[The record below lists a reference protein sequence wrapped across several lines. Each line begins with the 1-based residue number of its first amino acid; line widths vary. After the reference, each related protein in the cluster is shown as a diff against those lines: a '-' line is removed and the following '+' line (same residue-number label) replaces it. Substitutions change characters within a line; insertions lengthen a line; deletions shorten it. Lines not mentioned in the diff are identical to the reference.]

1 MIRAILAP
9 DPSKRLI
16 LLMSLPPLVLVD
28 GSSYLYRAF
37 HALPPLTT
45 SKGMPTGAVKGVL
58 NMLKSLRKQ
67 YPDSLFAVVFDAKG
81 GTFRDAMFAEYKAN
95 RPSMPDDLRVQ
106 VEPLH
111 ASVRALGYPLLCV
124 EGVEADDVIGT
135 LARSSAA
142 AGRPVIISTGDK
154 DMAQLVDGHITLVNT
169 MTGSV
174 LDVAGV
180 REKFG
185 VGPEHIIDFLALMG
199 DKVDNIPGVPGVGEK
214 TAVGLLTGIGGGLHE
229 LYENLDKVPAL
240 PIRGAKSLPA
250 KLEEH
255 RAAAFMSYELATIKI
270 DVALD
275 IEVDA
280 LVCTEPDREKLLA
293 LYTEMEF
300 KSWISEVQ
308 REASQ
313 AGETIE
319 PLEQPVAMV
328 EPRYETVLEQARF
341 DAWLEKLRQASLF
354 SFDTETTSLDAQ
366 QAQLVG
372 VSFAVEPHEAAYV
385 PLAHD
390 YPGAP
395 QQLDR
400 DAVLLALKP
409 LLEDPAKAKV
419 CQNAKYDINI
429 LANCAIGGDRAQG
442 IALQGVAYDTMLES
456 YVLDS
461 TATRHDMDS
470 LASKYLGHS
479 TIAFE
484 DIAGKGAKQLT
495 FNQIPLEK
503 AGPYAA
509 EDADITLRLHE
520 ALQARMAK
528 TPSVLP
534 VLMDIEM
541 PLVQVLARIERQGA
555 LVDPA
560 PLAIQSEELGVK
572 LASLESEAF
581 ELAGETFN
589 LGSPKQLGSILYD
602 KLGMPVLSKTAKG
615 QASTAEAVLAELAE
629 QDYPLPKV
637 LMQYRSLSKLKSTY
651 TDRLPEQI
659 NPRTG
664 RIHTSYQQAVA
675 ATGRLSSSDPN
686 LQNIPIRTAEG
697 RRIRQAFVASPGY
710 KLLAADYSQ
719 IELRIMAH
727 LAKDEG
733 LLHAFRHDLD
743 VHRATAAEVFG
754 VELEQ
759 VSNDQRR
766 SAKAINFGLIYG
778 MSAFGL
784 AKQIGVDRKQSQDY
798 IDRYFARYPGVL
810 AYMERT
816 RTQAAEQGYVETL
829 FGRRLYLPDI
839 NAKNPALRRGA
850 ERTAINAPMQGT
862 AADIIKRAMVAV
874 DHWLLDS
881 GLDARVILQVHD
893 ELVLEVREDLVDQVG
908 SEIRQ
913 HMSGAAR
920 LDVPLLVE
928 VGVGANWDEAH

>member
-1 MIRAILAP
+1 
-9 DPSKRLI
+9 
-16 LLMSLPPLVLVD
+16 MSQAPLVLVD

-106 VEPLH
+106 IEPLH
-111 ASVRALGYPLLCV
+111 ASVKALGYPLLCV

-142 AGRPVIISTGDK
+142 LGRPVIISTGDK

-180 REKFG
+180 HEKFG

-214 TAVGLLTGIGGGLHE
+214 TAVGLLTGIGGGLSD
-229 LYENLDKVPAL
+229 LYANLDKVPTLA
-240 PIRGAKSLPA
+240 IRGAKTLPA

-255 RAAAFMSYELATIKI
+255 RDAAFLSYELATIKV
-270 DVALD
+270 DVPLD
-275 IEVDA
+275 VEVEA
-280 LVCTEPDREKLLA
+280 LVCGEPDREALLA

-300 KSWISEVQ
+300 KSWVAEVQ
-308 REASQ
+308 RDAAK
-313 AGETIE
+313 AGDDVAPAVEPAAKVEPKYETI
-319 PLEQPVAMV
+319 LD
-328 EPRYETVLEQARF
+328 QARF
-341 DAWLEKLRQASLF
+341 DAWLEKLRQAPLF
-354 SFDTETTSLDAQ
+354 AFDTETTGLDAQ

-372 VSFAVEPHEAAYV
+372 LSFAVEPHEAAYV

-390 YPGAP
+390 YEGAP
-395 QQLDR
+395 VQLDR
-400 DAVLLALKP
+400 EAVLLALKP

-419 CQNAKYDINI
+419 GQNAKYDINI
-429 LANCAIGGDRAQG
+429 LANGSPAIEMR
-442 IALQGVAYDTMLES
+442 GVAYDTMLES
-456 YVLDS
+456 YVLNS

-470 LASKYLGHS
+470 LAQKYLDHT

-495 FNQIPLEK
+495 FNQITLDK

-509 EDADITLRLHE
+509 EDADITLRLHH
-520 ALQARMAK
+520 ALQARLAQ
-528 TPSVLP
+528 TPSVQS
-534 VLMDIEM
+534 VLTDIEM
-541 PLVQVLARIERQGA
+541 PLVPVLARIERQGA
-555 LVDPA
+555 LVDA
-560 PLAIQSEELGVK
+560 ELLKVQSRELGVK
-572 LASLESEAF
+572 MAELELRAY

-589 LGSPKQLGSILYD
+589 LGSPKQLGTILYD

-615 QASTAEAVLAELAE
+615 QPSTAEAVLDELAE
-629 QDYPLPKV
+629 QGYPLPEV

-651 TDRLPEQI
+651 TDKLPGQI

-697 RRIRQAFVASPGY
+697 RRIRQAFIASPGY

-733 LLHAFRHDLD
+733 LLHAFRNDLD

-754 VELEQ
+754 VALED
-759 VSNDQRR
+759 VTTDQRR

-816 RTQAAEQGYVETL
+816 RAQAAEQGFVETL

-839 NAKNPALRRGA
+839 NAKNPALRKGA

-862 AADIIKRAMVAV
+862 AADIIKRAMVKV
-874 DHWLLDS
+874 DNWLSES

-893 ELVLEVREDLVDQVG
+893 ELVLEVREDLVEQVKD
-908 SEIRQ
+908 EIRQ
-913 HMSGAAR
+913 HMSQAAQ

-928 VGVGANWDEAH
+928 AGVGANWDEAH

>member
-1 MIRAILAP
+1 
-9 DPSKRLI
+9 
-16 LLMSLPPLVLVD
+16 MSQAPLVLVD

-45 SKGMPTGAVKGVL
+45 SKGLPTGAVKGVL

-81 GTFRDAMFAEYKAN
+81 GTFRDEMFAEYKAN

-106 VEPLH
+106 IEPLH

-180 REKFG
+180 HEKFG

-214 TAVGLLTGIGGGLHE
+214 TAVGLLTGIGGGLSD
-229 LYENLDKVPAL
+229 LYQNLDKVPAL
-240 PIRGAKSLPA
+240 AIRGAKTLPA

-255 RAAAFMSYELATIKI
+255 RDAAFLSYELATIKI
-270 DVALD
+270 DVPLEV
-275 IEVDA
+275 EVDA
-280 LVCTEPDREKLLA
+280 LVCGEPDRDALLA

-300 KSWISEVQ
+300 KSWIDEVQ
-308 REASQ
+308 RDAKRAGQEVVVEAPQ
-313 AGETIE
+313 EVVEAQYETI
-319 PLEQPVAMV
+319 LD
-328 EPRYETVLEQARF
+328 QARF
-341 DAWLEKLRQASLF
+341 DAWLEKLRQAPLF
-354 SFDTETTSLDAQ
+354 AFDTETTGLDAQ

-372 VSFAVEPHEAAYV
+372 VSFAVQAHEGAYV
-385 PLAHD
+385 PLTHS
-390 YPGAP
+390 YMGVPE
-395 QQLDR
+395 QLDR
-400 DAVLLALKP
+400 DSVLLALKP
-409 LLEDPAKAKV
+409 LLEDPTKV
-419 CQNAKYDINI
+419 KVAQNAKYDMNI
-429 LANCAIGGDRAQG
+429 LAHCAIGGDIANG
-442 IALQGVAYDTMLES
+442 IQMQGVAYDTMLES

-470 LASKYLGHS
+470 LALKYLNHA
-479 TIAFE
+479 TIGFT

-495 FNQIPLEK
+495 FDQITLEQ

-509 EDADITLRLHE
+509 EDADVTLRLHQT
-520 ALQARMAK
+520 LQQKLAQI
-528 TPSVLP
+528 PSLQSVLA
-534 VLMDIEM
+534 DIEM
-541 PLVQVLARIERQGA
+541 PLVPVLAKIERQGA
-555 LVDPA
+555 LVDA
-560 PLAIQSEELGVK
+560 KLLGVQSIELGEK
-572 LASLESEAF
+572 MAELERQAF
-581 ELAGETFN
+581 EIAGEEFN
-589 LGSPKQLGSILYD
+589 LGSPKQLGVILYD
-602 KLGMPVLSKTAKG
+602 KLGMPVLNKTAKG
-615 QASTAEAVLAELAE
+615 QASTAEAVLAELA
-629 QDYPLPKV
+629 DMDFPLPKV

-664 RIHTSYQQAVA
+664 RIHTSYHQAVA

-697 RRIRQAFVASPGY
+697 RRIRQAFVAAPGY

-727 LAKDEG
+727 LAQDEG
-733 LLHAFRHDLD
+733 LLHAFRNDLD

-759 VSNDQRR
+759 VTTDQRR

-784 AKQIGVDRKQSQDY
+784 AKQIGVDRKQAQAY

-816 RTQAAEQGYVETL
+816 RAQAAEQGYVETL
-829 FGRRLYLPDI
+829 FGRRLYLPEI
-839 NAKNPALRRGA
+839 NAKNPALRKGA

-874 DHWLLDS
+874 DNWLTDS

-893 ELVLEVREDLVDQVG
+893 ELVLEVREDLVEQVR
-908 SEIRQ
+908 EQIRP
-913 HMSGAAR
+913 HMSGAAQ

>member
-1 MIRAILAP
+1 
-9 DPSKRLI
+9 
-16 LLMSLPPLVLVD
+16 MSQAPLVLVD

-111 ASVRALGYPLLCV
+111 ASVKALGYPLLCV

-142 AGRPVIISTGDK
+142 LGRPVIISTGDK
-154 DMAQLVDGHITLVNT
+154 DMAQLVDGHVTLVNT

-180 REKFG
+180 HEKFG

-214 TAVGLLTGIGGGLHE
+214 TAVGLLTGIGGGLSD
-229 LYENLDKVPAL
+229 LYANLDKVPTLA
-240 PIRGAKSLPA
+240 IRGAKTLPA

-255 RAAAFMSYELATIKI
+255 RDAAFLSYELATIKL
-270 DVALD
+270 DVPLD
-275 IEVDA
+275 IEVEA
-280 LVCTEPDREKLLA
+280 LVCGEPDREALLA

-300 KSWISEVQ
+300 KSWIAEVQ
-308 REASQ
+308 RDAAQ
-313 AGETIE
+313 AGEAIE
-319 PLEQPVAMV
+319 AV
-328 EPRYETVLEQARF
+328 EPSAVQVEPKYHTIYEQADF
-341 DAWLEKLRQASLF
+341 DAWLEKLRQAPLF
-354 SFDTETTSLDAQ
+354 AFDTETTSLDAQ

-372 VSFAVEPHEAAYV
+372 LSFAVDPFEAAYV

-390 YPGAP
+390 YEGAP
-395 QQLDR
+395 AQLSR
-400 DAVLLALKP
+400 EAVLLALKP
-409 LLEDPAKAKV
+409 LLEDPNKAKV
-419 CQNAKYDINI
+419 GQNAKYDINI
-429 LANCAIGGDRAQG
+429 LANGSPAIEMR
-442 IALQGVAYDTMLES
+442 GVAYDTMLES
-456 YVLDS
+456 YVYNS

-470 LASKYLGHS
+470 LAQKYLDHT
-479 TIAFE
+479 TITFE
-484 DIAGKGAKQLT
+484 QIAGKGAKQLT
-495 FNQIPLEK
+495 FNQIPLDK

-509 EDADITLRLHE
+509 EDADITLRLHH
-520 ALQARMAK
+520 ALQARLAQ
-528 TPSVLP
+528 TPSVQP

-541 PLVQVLARIERQGA
+541 PLVPVLARIERQGA
-555 LVDPA
+555 LVDA
-560 PLAIQSEELGVK
+560 ELLKVQSGELGVK
-572 LASLESEAF
+572 MAELERRAF
-581 ELAGETFN
+581 ELAGEEFN

-615 QASTAEAVLAELAE
+615 QPSTAEAVLDDLAE
-629 QDYPLPKV
+629 QGYPLPEV

-651 TDRLPEQI
+651 TDKLPGQI

-733 LLHAFRHDLD
+733 LLHAFRNDLD

-754 VELEQ
+754 VDLDA
-759 VSNDQRR
+759 VTTDQRR

-816 RTQAAEQGYVETL
+816 RAQAAEQGFVETL

-839 NAKNPALRRGA
+839 NAKNPALRKGA

-862 AADIIKRAMVAV
+862 AADIIKRAMVNV
-874 DHWLLDS
+874 DNWLS
-881 GLDARVILQVHD
+881 STGLDARVILQVHD
-893 ELVLEVREDLVDQVG
+893 ELVLEVRDELLEQVKD
-908 SEIRQ
+908 EIRQ
-913 HMSGAAR
+913 HMSSAAQ

-928 VGVGANWDEAH
+928 VGVGSNWDEAH

>member
-1 MIRAILAP
+1 
-9 DPSKRLI
+9 
-16 LLMSLPPLVLVD
+16 MSLAPLVLVD

-67 YPDSLFAVVFDAKG
+67 YPDGLFAVVFDAKG

-106 VEPLH
+106 IEPLH

-142 AGRPVIISTGDK
+142 AGRPVVISTGDK

-180 REKFG
+180 HEKFG
-185 VGPEHIIDFLALMG
+185 VGPEHIIDFLALIG

-214 TAVGLLTGIGGGLHE
+214 TAVGLLTGIGGGLRE
-229 LYENLDKVPAL
+229 VYDNLDKVADL
-240 PIRGAKSLPA
+240 SVRGAKSLAA

-255 RAAAFMSYELATIKI
+255 REAAFMSYALATIKI
-270 DVALD
+270 DVPLD
-275 IEVDA
+275 IEVEA
-280 LVCTEPDREKLLA
+280 LVCGEPDRDALLA

-300 KSWISEVQ
+300 RSWIADVQ
-308 REASQ
+308 RDAARS
-313 AGETIE
+313 GE
-319 PLEQPVAMV
+319 PLPEAVEVAAPAEAV
-328 EPRYETVLEQARF
+328 EARYETILDQARF
-341 DAWLEKLRQASLF
+341 DVWLEKLRQAPLF
-354 SFDTETTSLDAQ
+354 AFDTETTGLDAQ
-366 QAQLVG
+366 RAQLVG
-372 VSFAVEPHEAAYV
+372 LSFAVQAHEAAYV

-390 YPGAP
+390 YADAP
-395 QQLDR
+395 RQLDR
-400 DAVLLALKP
+400 DSVLLALKP

-419 CQNAKYDINI
+419 GQNAKYDINI
-429 LANCAIGGDRAQG
+429 FANCAIGGDPLQG
-442 IALQGVAYDTMLES
+442 IHVRGVAHDTMLES

-470 LASKYLGHS
+470 LALKYLGHT
-479 TIAFE
+479 TITFQ
-484 DIAGKGAKQLT
+484 DVAGKGAKQLT
-495 FNQIPLEK
+495 FNQIPLEL

-509 EDADITLRLHE
+509 EDADITLRLHQ
-520 ALQARMAK
+520 ALQGRLEK
-528 TPSVLP
+528 TPSVQP
-534 VLMDIEM
+534 VLADIEI
-541 PLVQVLARIERQGA
+541 PLVPVLAKIERQGA
-555 LVDPA
+555 LVDA
-560 PLAIQSEELGVK
+560 ALLGIQSQELGVK
-572 LASLESEAF
+572 MAQLEREAF
-581 ELAGETFN
+581 EIAGEEFN
-589 LGSPKQLGSILYD
+589 LGSPKQLGVILYD

-710 KLLAADYSQ
+710 RLLAADYSQ

-733 LLHAFRHDLD
+733 LLHAFRNDLD

-754 VELEQ
+754 VDLAA
-759 VSNDQRR
+759 VTNDQRR

-816 RTQAAEQGYVETL
+816 RAQAAEQGFVETL

-839 NAKNPALRRGA
+839 NAKNQALRKGA

-874 DHWLLDS
+874 DTWLSES

-893 ELVLEVREDLVDQVG
+893 ELVLEVREDLVEQV
-908 SEIRQ
+908 STDIRPY
-913 HMSGAAR
+913 MSNAAQ

>member
-1 MIRAILAP
+1 MILAILAP
-9 DPSKRLI
+9 DPPKRLI
-16 LLMSLPPLVLVD
+16 ALMSLAPLVLVD

-58 NMLKSLRKQ
+58 NMLKSLRRQ

-81 GTFRDAMFAEYKAN
+81 GTFRDALFAEYKAN
-95 RPSMPDDLRVQ
+95 RPKMPDDLRVQ

-111 ASVRALGYPLLCV
+111 ASVRAMGYPLLCI

-142 AGRPVIISTGDK
+142 QDRPVIISTGDK

-180 REKFG
+180 HEKFG

-214 TAVGLLTGIGGGLHE
+214 TAVGLLTGIGGGLSE
-229 LYENLDKVPAL
+229 VYANLDKVADL
-240 PIRGAKSLPA
+240 SIRGAKTLA
-250 KLEEH
+250 GKLEEH
-255 RAAAFMSYELATIKI
+255 RDAAFMSYELATIKI
-270 DVALD
+270 DVPLD
-275 IEVDA
+275 IEVEA
-280 LVCTEPDREKLLA
+280 LVCAEPDHESLIA

-300 KSWISEVQ
+300 KSWIADLQ
-308 REASQ
+308 RDAARAGAAVAPAKAPVEKVEA
-313 AGETIE
+313 
-319 PLEQPVAMV
+319 
-328 EPRYETVLEQARF
+328 RYEVILDQARF
-341 DAWLEKLRQASLF
+341 EHWLERLNKAALF
-354 SFDTETTSLDAQ
+354 AFDTETTSLDAQ

-372 VSFAVEPHEAAYV
+372 LSFAIEPYEAIYI
-385 PLAHD
+385 PLMHD
-390 YPGAP
+390 YEGAP
-395 QQLDR
+395 AQLDR
-400 DAVLLALKP
+400 DTVLLALKP
-409 LLEDPAKAKV
+409 LLENPAKGKV
-419 CQNAKYDINI
+419 GQNAKYDINI
-429 LANCAIGGDRAQG
+429 LANCAIGGDPDNG
-442 IALQGVAYDTMLES
+442 IEVRGVAYDTLLES
-456 YVLDS
+456 YVYNS

-470 LASKYLGHS
+470 LAQRYLEHS
-479 TIAFE
+479 TITFE
-484 DIAGKGAKQLT
+484 DIAGRGAKKLT

-509 EDADITLRLHE
+509 EDADITLRLHH
-520 ALQARMAK
+520 ALQALLAQ
-528 TPSVLP
+528 TPSVQP

-541 PLVQVLARIERQGA
+541 PLVPVLAKIERQGA
-555 LVDPA
+555 LIDPD
-560 PLAIQSEELGVK
+560 LLHVQSGELGTK
-572 LASLESEAF
+572 MAELERRAF
-581 ELAGETFN
+581 ELAGEEFN
-589 LGSPKQLGSILYD
+589 LGSPKQLGMILYD
-602 KLGMPVLSKTAKG
+602 KLGMPVLNKTSKG

-629 QDYPLPKV
+629 MQYPLPEV
-637 LMQYRSLSKLKSTY
+637 LMQYRTMSKLKSTY
-651 TDRLPEQI
+651 TDKLPEQI

-697 RRIRQAFVASPGY
+697 RRIRQAFVARPGY
-710 KLLAADYSQ
+710 TLLAADYSQ

-733 LLHAFRHDLD
+733 LLHAFRNDLD

-754 VELEQ
+754 VDLEA

-784 AKQIGVDRKQSQDY
+784 ARQIGVDRKQSQDY

-816 RTQAAEQGYVETL
+816 RTQAAEQGFVETL

-862 AADIIKRAMVAV
+862 AADIIKRAMVTV
-874 DHWLLDS
+874 DAWLTES
-881 GLDARVILQVHD
+881 RLDARVILQVHD
-893 ELVLEVREDLVDQVG
+893 ELVLEVREDLVDEV
-908 SEIRQ
+908 SEQIRL
-913 HMSGAAR
+913 HMSGAAQ